1 MSIRI
6 DTQTILDRANTAVP
20 SGTIATT
27 DRVLFVDGD
36 DSNKIKRDTVS
47 DLLALVPGGSGE
59 ATTFG
64 TSFPGAPEAQ
74 DNFVFTAD
82 VASGLTWKDTDG
94 TTDLTAASKFDV
106 AKFDGTNWVKQIDYS
121 NFIDVLNDLTT
132 AAPATDDIIPFGD
145 ISDSNGNRKTTV
157 ATLFDLQN
165 AVDTVWLT
173 SADFTNGD
181 LADTGTLEW
190 TADSGAPAGAIDG
203 SNTQCKLPKS
213 NAKPNNRIIG
223 VWVSLLDG
231 DASDAIQSQQFIPWL
246 HTSPDLS
253 YRLYADNDSWVEFT
267 IELGDTDSVT
277 PIVTVTTTQDAG
289 NTLTG
294 MYLTI
299 SPAVIG

>member
-6 DTQTILDRANTAVP
+6 DTQAVLDKGNAGVP

-27 DRVLFVDGD
+27 DRVFFIDVD
-36 DSNKIKRDTVS
+36 DSNKVKRDSVS
-47 DLLALVPGGSGE
+47 DLLSLVTGGTGE

-64 TSFPGAPEAQ
+64 IAFPGSPESN
-74 DNFVFTAD
+74 DNFIFTAD
-82 VASGLTWKDTDG
+82 VDSGLTWKDTDG

-106 AKFDGTNWVKQIDYS
+106 AKYNGTDWVKQIDYS
-121 NFIDVLNDLTT
+121 DFVSVLNDLTT
-132 AAPATDDIIPFGD
+132 AAPAVDDIIAFGD
-145 ISDSNGNRKTTV
+145 TSDSNGNRKATV
-157 ATLFDLQN
+157 AALFDLQN
-165 AVDTVWLT
+165 AVDGTWLM

-181 LADTGTLEW
+181 LASTGTLEW
-190 TADSGAPAGAIDG
+190 TAETGAPAGAVDG
-203 SNTQCKLPKS
+203 NNTQCKLPKS
-213 NAKPNNRIIG
+213 NAKPNTRIIG
-223 VWVSLLDG
+223 LWVSLKDG
-231 DASDAIQSQQFIPWL
+231 DSSDAIQSEQFIPWL
-246 HTSPDLS
+246 NTSPDLS
-253 YRLYADNDSWVEFT
+253 YRLYADDDSWVEFS